1 MVGPQWMARA
11 ACRDVDPEVFFPVA
25 ESGPLREQ
33 EVTRAKEICAG
44 CPVRSQ
50 CLAWAFYALPYGV
63 AGGLD
68 ADERSELR
76 GGGEKIAAEDLTALQ
91 RWSLQR
97 GEVIAA
103 GRRALAAGTSRAR
116 VARQFGVS
124 RRTVDRW
131 AAALTVGS
139 VR

>member
-1 MVGPQWMARA
+1 M
-11 ACRDVDPEVFFPVA
+11 
-25 ESGPLREQ
+25 
-33 EVTRAKEICAG
+33 
-44 CPVRSQ
+44 
-50 CLAWAFYALPYGV
+50 
-63 AGGLD
+63 
-68 ADERSELR
+68 
-76 GGGEKIAAEDLTALQ
+76 
-91 RWSLQR
+91 
-97 GEVIAA
+97 IAA